1 MVKETA
7 YYELLGVNVN
17 ASPAEIKKA
26 YYLKVTQI
34 LVTFWNIW
42 QMVFFFFYSENEMVV
57 GHEK

>member
-7 YYELLGVNVN
+7 YYEILGVNVN

-26 YYLKVTQI
+26 YYLKVTQF

-42 QMVFFFFYSENEMVV
+42 SENEMVV
-57 GHEK
+57 EHEK